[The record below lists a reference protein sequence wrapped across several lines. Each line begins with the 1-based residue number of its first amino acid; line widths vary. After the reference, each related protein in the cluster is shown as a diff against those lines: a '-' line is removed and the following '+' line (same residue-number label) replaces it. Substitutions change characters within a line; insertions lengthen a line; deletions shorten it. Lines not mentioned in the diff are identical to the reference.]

1 MFSHFILHNETTYKL
16 FILVFEG
23 RFVLRANQEI
33 DRKKSMNFNGYV
45 TKKTFIIQN
54 LTYRLNDYK
63 RQVQVPFPIK
73 SIIRVTIDYLD
84 I

>member
-1 MFSHFILHNETTYKL
+1 M
-16 FILVFEG
+16 LVFEG